1 MPDLALNV
9 QNSRLDN
16 IIQEGLK
23 ERKILLN
30 FEITDSVVE
39 EISWHI
45 LRWNAEDKNIPTD
58 KRKPII
64 IYINSVGGDVA
75 NAFNVIDVI
84 RLSKTPVIGVV
95 MGYAYS
101 CGALI
106 LLACH
111 KRYGFEL
118 STYLIH
124 DGVAGASSSAG
135 KFKDIAKFYDDMD
148 NRIKD
153 LVLLR
158 TKMTEE
164 FYNQKYASE
173 FYFFSDEAKELGVID
188 GIIGQDVSLDEII

>member
-1 MPDLALNV
+1 MADLVLNIGSAYLEKV
-9 QNSRLDN
+9 FEDN
-16 IIQEGLK
+16 LNDRVIILNTEVNDTLVEMATLNILK
-23 ERKILLN
+23 
-30 FEITDSVVE
+30 
-39 EISWHI
+39 
-45 LRWNAEDKNIPTD
+45 WNREDKYIPIEQ
-58 KRKPII
+58 RKPIK
-64 IYINSVGGDVA
+64 IYINSVGGEVV
-75 NAFNVIDVI
+75 NAFNLIDVI
-84 RLSKTPVIGVV
+84 LNSKTPVIGIAL
-95 MGYAYS
+95 GYAYS

-124 DGVAGASSSAG
+124 DGIAGASSSAG
-135 KFKDIAKFYDDMD
+135 KFKDIAKFYDDID
-148 NRIKD
+148 NKIKD
-153 LVLLR
+153 LVLSR